1 MKKTSKTSDK
11 RSKKS
16 GEISEEKLDKVTGGQ
31 VNLALT
37 ANTLQTTRTYD
48 ANINVPTVPTVPKP
62 ILKLP

>member
-37 ANTLQTTRTYD
+37 ATTLPPTRTYD
-48 ANINVPTVPTVPKP
+48 PGVNVPVVPKP